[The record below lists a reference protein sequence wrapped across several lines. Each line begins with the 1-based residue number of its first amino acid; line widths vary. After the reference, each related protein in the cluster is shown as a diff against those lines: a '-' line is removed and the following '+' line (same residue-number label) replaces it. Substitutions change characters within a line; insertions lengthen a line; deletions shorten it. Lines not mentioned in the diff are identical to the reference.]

1 MVWTIHIFFCDE
13 CLLHATMDE
22 WDQGCNF
29 ISYCIH
35 LLVTH
40 IFVRDIGILTVN
52 NNSSDINGKES
63 GEVLLI
69 L

>member
-1 MVWTIHIFFCDE
+1 
-13 CLLHATMDE
+13 MDE

-29 ISYCIH
+29 ISYHIH

-40 IFVRDIGILTVN
+40 IFVRDTGILTVN
-52 NNSSDINGKES
+52 NNGGDINGKES

-69 L
+69 Q